1 MSVPNQI
8 PYNIYTANGQTTV
21 FTYEFYIISAS
32 DLEVSINGSVVTSGY
47 TVSGVGNKD
56 GGDITFLTPP
66 ANGAVVMLERVVPT
80 YRLTDYQDN
89 GDLLA
94 DTVNKDFDRI
104 WMAIQRAFIDL
115 GFALTRPFFGGPFNA
130 KGYRIENL
138 ADPVNEQDA
147 ATKKF
152 VVDNGNTNLSRTLRV
167 PENYVNELPSVS
179 ERRDSL
185 LGWDSS
191 GRPVPIFAMTDTAD
205 LALKM
210 ASSEPGLGAGLSNTT
225 LDITVQ
231 GYIDNSSPRISDYKV
246 TKGADATL
254 AFAKA
259 FAKAVETTGVVIV
272 DVSCVLTTA
281 VVPEGV
287 TVRICDYVTVTH
299 PDNAPAS
306 MFILSSGSVIKG
318 NNKKGRL
325 RGNSANQSSI
335 RRCISAV
342 GVTDAGVDGVDIRD
356 FNSYGAYFEN
366 CEDTFCRRSTIR
378 DITGGPVETAAGQ
391 YITNC
396 IGHESEYNDIRDTD
410 SNGIKFRADASGLTR
425 GCSSFHDKV
434 YRAGFIGIA
443 HSKIQDHT
451 TSHAYCVDC
460 VDNGMDMNGCQNVT
474 FIHSTCV
481 GCQDGFY
488 LGENGINNCHVISC
502 SARNCKRA
510 GVGSLGALVMCS
522 VVNTNI
528 DGCGAGIYCSGFN
541 VFKIRGGMIM
551 NCVKRVYVDNE
562 DKNNPNKMSTGI
574 GIDIQSDLSGLP
586 ACTTPDIEGVTFLN
600 NAGHDIA
607 FGGGRLQSIAVTAGG
622 SGYTTAPTVTISG
635 GGGTGALATATVSG
649 GAVTKISVLYKGFGY
664 TTAPTIAISG
674 GGGSGA
680 TATGTVSSGGV
691 IGQLQLG
698 RCSFKD
704 SSGDGKIYYG
714 TATLADS
721 QISNSMGYIVSRT
734 QTYNLAGD
742 GTTVEFTLSLPEE
755 VADVN
760 YRIVSVAPD
769 WLTTVRYLDNTK
781 GTSYFGVTFGSAP
794 PSGTRRLNV
803 TFERLRPAH

>member
-281 VVPEGV
+281 IVPEGV

-335 RRCISAV
+335 R
-342 GVTDAGVDGVDIRD
+342 
-356 FNSYGAYFEN
+356 
-366 CEDTFCRRSTIR
+366 
-378 DITGGPVETAAGQ
+378 
-391 YITNC
+391 
-396 IGHESEYNDIRDTD
+396 
-410 SNGIKFRADASGLTR
+410 
-425 GCSSFHDKV
+425 
-434 YRAGFIGIA
+434 
-443 HSKIQDHT
+443 
-451 TSHAYCVDC
+451 
-460 VDNGMDMNGCQNVT
+460 
-474 FIHSTCV
+474 
-481 GCQDGFY
+481 
-488 LGENGINNCHVISC
+488 
-502 SARNCKRA
+502 
-510 GVGSLGALVMCS
+510 
-522 VVNTNI
+522 
-528 DGCGAGIYCSGFN
+528 
-541 VFKIRGGMIM
+541 
-551 NCVKRVYVDNE
+551 
-562 DKNNPNKMSTGI
+562 
-574 GIDIQSDLSGLP
+574 
-586 ACTTPDIEGVTFLN
+586 
-600 NAGHDIA
+600 
-607 FGGGRLQSIAVTAGG
+607 
-622 SGYTTAPTVTISG
+622 
-635 GGGTGALATATVSG
+635 
-649 GAVTKISVLYKGFGY
+649 
-664 TTAPTIAISG
+664 
-674 GGGSGA
+674 
-680 TATGTVSSGGV
+680 
-691 IGQLQLG
+691 
-698 RCSFKD
+698 
-704 SSGDGKIYYG
+704 
-714 TATLADS
+714 
-721 QISNSMGYIVSRT
+721 
-734 QTYNLAGD
+734 
-742 GTTVEFTLSLPEE
+742 
-755 VADVN
+755 
-760 YRIVSVAPD
+760 
-769 WLTTVRYLDNTK
+769 
-781 GTSYFGVTFGSAP
+781 
-794 PSGTRRLNV
+794 
-803 TFERLRPAH
+803 

>member
-231 GYIDNSSPRISDYKV
+231 DYIDNSSPRISDYKV

-259 FAKAVETTGVVIV
+259 FAKAAETTGVVIV
-272 DVSCVLTTA
+272 DVSCVVDTIA
-281 VVPEGV
+281 VPSGI
-287 TVRICDYVTVTH
+287 TVRIADYKTVTH
-299 PDNAPAS
+299 KANASAH
-306 MFILSSGSVIKG
+306 MFILPSDSLIKA

-325 RGNSANQSSI
+325 RGNSANQSAI

-342 GVTDAGVDGVDIRD
+342 GVSNAGVDGVDIRD

-366 CEDTFCRRSTIR
+366 CKDTFCKNSTIR
-378 DITGGPVETAAGQ
+378 DITGGAVETAAGQ
-391 YITNC
+391 YVTNC
-396 IGHESEYNDIRDTD
+396 LRHESAFNDIRDTG
-410 SNGIKFRADASGLTR
+410 SNGIKFRADTLGQTQ
-425 GCSSFHDKV
+425 GCSSTNDKV

-443 HSKIQDHT
+443 NGKCKDHT
-451 TSHAYCVDC
+451 VTNAYCESC
-460 VDNGMDMNGCQNVT
+460 VDNGCDMNGCYNT
-474 FIHSTCV
+474 RFIDCVSV

-488 LGENGINNCHVISC
+488 MGENGIDNCHVINPT
-502 SARNCKRA
+502 ARNCKRA
-510 GVGSLGALVMCS
+510 GVGSLGSLTRCS
-522 VVNTNI
+522 VINPTI
-528 DGCGAGIYCSGFN
+528 DACGSGIYCSGF
-541 VFKIRGGMIM
+541 VGFKIRDGSIT
-551 NCVKRVYVDNE
+551 NSVKQTYTDNE
-562 DKNNPNKMSTGI
+562 RGTVKTSTGN
-574 GIDIQSDLSGLP
+574 GIDLQSNLSG
-586 ACTTPDIEGVTFLN
+586 CYQPDISGTTFYG
-600 NAGHDIA
+600 NAGYDIA
-607 FGGGRLQSIAVTAGG
+607 FG
-622 SGYTTAPTVTISG
+622 
-635 GGGTGALATATVSG
+635 
-649 GAVTKISVLYKGFGY
+649 
-664 TTAPTIAISG
+664 
-674 GGGSGA
+674 
-680 TATGTVSSGGV
+680 SSGT
-691 IGQLQLG
+691 IGNLLLG
-698 RCSFKD
+698 ECSFQD
-704 SSGDGKIYYG
+704 SAGDGKINYG
-714 TATLADS
+714 GATLADPQIRNS
-721 QISNSMGYIVSRT
+721 QGYIVSRT
-734 QTYNLAGD
+734 QAYNLAGD
-742 GTTVEFTLSLPEE
+742 GTTLDFTLSLPQA
-755 VADVN
+755 VADAN
-760 YRIVSVAPD
+760 YRIVSVVPD
-769 WLTTVRYLDNTK
+769 WLTTVRCLDSTK
-781 GTSYFGVTFGSAP
+781 GTSYFGISFGSAP

-803 TFERLRPAH
+803 TFERLRPAN